1 MAKFTAQAGIDPLL
15 RVDLDPGDEVAA
27 ERGSM
32 VMMDAGLILKGKTRG
47 GFFKSLARKF
57 LNDETFFQQW
67 IAAEDQAGTAYLAP
81 SLPGGVKVLDVKD
94 DGVMIADGCF
104 LAATAGIDISAK
116 AQGLG
121 RAILSDSG
129 GFFIMKAE
137 GAGTLAVSGFGSLEE
152 VEVTP
157 DRPLLIDNGHLVAW
171 DASLDYEITLQTGRS
186 GAVSLPEKVL
196 YLSSPAAAELFSAHA
211 AKAASL
217 TGSSR
222 AGRLIEK
229 RKRRNK
235 FKLSDKTRYDPPPA
249 LSFWLRA
256 FFRLNAN

>member
-137 GAGTLAVSGFGSLEE
+137 GAAGSLGF
-152 VEVTP
+152 
-157 DRPLLIDNGHLVAW
+157 RLF
-171 DASLDYEITLQTGRS
+171 GRS
-186 GAVSLPEKVL
+186 GGDARP
-196 YLSSPAAAELFSAHA
+196 SAFDRQR
-211 AKAASL
+211 AS
-217 TGSSR
+217 
-222 AGRLIEK
+222 GRLGRI
-229 RKRRNK
+229 
-235 FKLSDKTRYDPPPA
+235 A
-249 LSFWLRA
+249 
-256 FFRLNAN
+256 RL

>member
-171 DASLDYEITLQTGRS
+171 DASLDYESLDHPPAVKRS
-186 GAVSLPEKVL
+186 TAVFDSGTEGCLRQPQATSGNPRSSASRINSLP
-196 YLSSPAAAELFSAHA
+196 P
-211 AKAASL
+211 KAAGGFMPRS
-217 TGSSR
+217 T
-222 AGRLIEK
+222 
-229 RKRRNK
+229 
-235 FKLSDKTRYDPPPA
+235 
-249 LSFWLRA
+249 
-256 FFRLNAN
+256 

>member
-57 LNDETFFQQW
+57 LNDEPFFQQW

-186 GAVSLPEKVL
+186 GL
-196 YLSSPAAAELFSAHA
+196 
-211 AKAASL
+211 
-217 TGSSR
+217 
-222 AGRLIEK
+222 AGRLIGSQLTGEGFVLKFSGSGRVILSSRSQGSFLDWIFSRRPIDREK
-229 RKRRNK
+229 E
-235 FKLSDKTRYDPPPA
+235 KTE
-249 LSFWLRA
+249 
-256 FFRLNAN
+256 

>member
-104 LAATAGIDISAK
+104 LAATAGIV
-116 AQGLG
+116 
-121 RAILSDSG
+121 
-129 GFFIMKAE
+129 MKAE

-186 GAVSLPEKVL
+186 GL
-196 YLSSPAAAELFSAHA
+196 
-211 AKAASL
+211 
-217 TGSSR
+217 
-222 AGRLIEK
+222 AGRLIGSQLTGEGFVLKFSGSGRVILSSRSQGSFIDWIFSRRPIDREK
-229 RKRRNK
+229 E
-235 FKLSDKTRYDPPPA
+235 KTE
-249 LSFWLRA
+249 
-256 FFRLNAN
+256 

>member
-186 GAVSLPEKVL
+186 GL
-196 YLSSPAAAELFSAHA
+196 
-211 AKAASL
+211 
-217 TGSSR
+217 
-222 AGRLIEK
+222 AG
-229 RKRRNK
+229 
-235 FKLSDKTRYDPPPA
+235 
-249 LSFWLRA
+249 
-256 FFRLNAN
+256 

>member
-81 SLPGGVKVLDVKD
+81 SLPGGVKVLD

-104 LAATAGIDISAK
+104 LAATAGIDISDK

-157 DRPLLIDNGHLVAW
+157 DRPLLIDNGHLVARA
-171 DASLDYEITLQTGRS
+171 ASLDYENTLQTGRS
-186 GAVSLPEKVL
+186 GL
-196 YLSSPAAAELFSAHA
+196 
-211 AKAASL
+211 
-217 TGSSR
+217 
-222 AGRLIEK
+222 AGRLIGSQLTGEGFVLKFSGSGRVILSSRSQGSFIDWIFSRRPIDREK
-229 RKRRNK
+229 E
-235 FKLSDKTRYDPPPA
+235 KTE
-249 LSFWLRA
+249 
-256 FFRLNAN
+256 

>member
-15 RVDLDPGDEVAA
+15 RVDLDPGDEVAMERLNGDDGCRIDPERQRPA
-27 ERGSM
+27 EAFQ
-32 VMMDAGLILKGKTRG
+32 V
-47 GFFKSLARKF
+47 ARAQIPQRR
-57 LNDETFFQQW
+57 NIFQQW

-137 GAGTLAVSGFGSLEE
+137 GAGTLAVSGFGSLKKW
-152 VEVTP
+152 
-157 DRPLLIDNGHLVAW
+157 R
-171 DASLDYEITLQTGRS
+171 
-186 GAVSLPEKVL
+186 
-196 YLSSPAAAELFSAHA
+196 
-211 AKAASL
+211 
-217 TGSSR
+217 
-222 AGRLIEK
+222 
-229 RKRRNK
+229 
-235 FKLSDKTRYDPPPA
+235 
-249 LSFWLRA
+249 
-256 FFRLNAN
+256 